1 MPLETVPFL
10 RVGTGWIE
18 LEIISQP
25 DVYLTFKG
33 YVPFVR
39 VRKIRTGVE
48 YGLYISAK
56 SVAEPLEEL
65 RKRNS
70 SCFEGIKMRVRKESM
85 DRMSRYEIEE
95 LT

>member
-1 MPLETVPFL
+1 MPEETIPFL

-18 LEIISQP
+18 LEVISQP
-25 DVYLTFKG
+25 DVSLTFKG
-33 YVPFVR
+33 YVPFVH

-65 RKRNS
+65 RKNNGRS
-70 SCFEGIKMRVRKESM
+70 FEGIKIRIRKESM
-85 DRMSRYEIEE
+85 ERMSKYELEE

>member
-1 MPLETVPFL
+1 MPDETVPFL

-18 LEIISQP
+18 LEVISQP

-33 YVPFVR
+33 YIPYVH
-39 VRKIRTGVE
+39 VRKIRTGVD

-56 SVAEPLEEL
+56 SVAEPLEEI
-65 RKRNS
+65 RKKNGKR
-70 SCFEGIKMRVRKESM
+70 FEGIRMRIRKESM
-85 DRMSRYEIEE
+85 DRMSKYVLEE